1 MMRLIN
7 MLIPS
12 SFTKILKVQRALDI
26 EIREEVIFK

>member
-1 MMRLIN
+1 MRLIN
-7 MLIPS
+7 MLILS